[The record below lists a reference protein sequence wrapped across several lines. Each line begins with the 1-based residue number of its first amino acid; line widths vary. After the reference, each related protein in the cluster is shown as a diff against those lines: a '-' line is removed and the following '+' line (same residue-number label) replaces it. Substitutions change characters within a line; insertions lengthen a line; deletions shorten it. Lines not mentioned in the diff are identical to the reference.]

1 VKLRDNVFG
10 HLSGQ
15 LGPGLR
21 RGGQCNTIAIGAVTA
36 DTGRRFLLAGF
47 RISCGKGCGGEH
59 RHYNSGKR
67 FTETSHHISSALF
80 GLRRC

>member
-1 VKLRDNVFG
+1 
-10 HLSGQ
+10 
-15 LGPGLR
+15 
-21 RGGQCNTIAIGAVTA
+21 VTA